1 MSFDAL
7 LVTGGAG
14 FIGQNAV
21 HHLAAKTG
29 FGKIVVFDAL
39 TYAAN
44 PTSLEPLVAAKR
56 VEIVHG
62 TICDLDRIAALFKE
76 HKFDAVA
83 HFAAESH
90 VDRSIAGPDAF
101 VQTNVIGT
109 YNLLKCAL
117 HDWDARGVLDK
128 ARFLH
133 VSTDEVFG
141 DLEPE
146 EPAFTESSP
155 YKPSSPYSATKAAS
169 DHLVR
174 AYHRT
179 FGLPAVITNCSNNYG
194 PYQHPEKL
202 IPLMIIHA
210 LEGKPLPVYGDGR
223 NVRDWLFVGDHCR
236 ALELALTKGKPGET
250 YNIGGGTEQPNIA
263 VVRRICDLID
273 DAFARNGALK
283 ARYPNSPAAG
293 GRSCATLI
301 THVTDRLGHD
311 RRYAINPSYAKQAL
325 GYEPQQSFESG
336 LSRTVSWY
344 VENESWWRR
353 ALTPGFSEWVTT
365 NYGGRDT
372 IRRG

>member
-21 HHLAAKTG
+21 HHLAAKPG
-29 FGKIVVFDAL
+29 FGKIVVLDAL

-56 VEIVHG
+56 IEIVHG
-62 TICDLDRIAALFKE
+62 SICDLDRVAALFKE

-117 HDWDARGVLDK
+117 HDWDGRGILGT

-174 AYHRT
+174 AYFRT

-202 IPLMIIHA
+202 IPLMIINA

-236 ALELALTKGKPGET
+236 ALELALTGGKPGDT

-263 VVRRICDLID
+263 VVRRICELID
-273 DAFARNGALK
+273 AAFARDPALK
-283 ARYPNSPAAG
+283 ARYPKSPAAA
-293 GRSCATLI
+293 GRACASLI

-311 RRYAINPSYAKQAL
+311 RRYAINPSYARRTL

-344 VENESWWRR
+344 IENEDWWRR
-353 ALTPGFSEWVTT
+353 ALTPGFGEWVAT
-365 NYGGRDT
+365 NYGGRDA
-372 IRRG
+372 IRRD